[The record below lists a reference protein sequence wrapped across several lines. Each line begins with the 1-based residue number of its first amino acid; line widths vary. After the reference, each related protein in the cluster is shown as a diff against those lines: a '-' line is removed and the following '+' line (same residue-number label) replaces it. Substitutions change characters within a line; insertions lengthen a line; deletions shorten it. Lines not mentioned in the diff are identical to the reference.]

1 MIDERDKIIIDT
13 LKKNADL
20 SIRDLAKRTN
30 LPQSTIHRRLNI
42 LKKEGIIKGYK
53 LMLNWEK
60 VGRPIGI
67 LVFIDVIPEKR
78 PLQKPFIPLKKIEKE
93 LENFDEIEQ
102 IFITE
107 GERDIIVKARLK
119 NLQEVREFLD
129 KIRNVPDVHELE
141 SCIIIEETC
150 K

>member
-1 MIDERDKIIIDT
+1 MIDERDKIIINT
-13 LKKNADL
+13 LRKNAEL
-20 SIRDLAKRTN
+20 SIRELAKRTD
-30 LPQSTIHRRLNI
+30 LPQSTIHRRLKI
-42 LKKEGIIKGYK
+42 LEKEGIIKGYK

-60 VGRPIGI
+60 FGKPVSI

-78 PLQKPFIPLKKIEKE
+78 PLQKPFIPLKKVETE
-93 LENFDEIEQ
+93 LAKFDEVEE

-107 GERDIIVKARLK
+107 GERDITVRAHLK

-129 KIRNVPDVHELE
+129 KIRNIPGVHELE